1 MIRRPPRS
9 TRTYTLFPY
18 TTLFRSFL
26 TSNRNKRSIVLDLKQ
41 ASARDAL
48 GRLID
53 GADVFVHSIRPQA
66 VARLGFSPDEVLTRN
81 PRIVYAAIH
90 GFGEDGPYAGRP
102 AYDDIVQSLCGL
114 AEIGRASCR
123 ERVCQDV

>member
-1 MIRRPPRS
+1 MAC
-9 TRTYTLFPY
+9 T
-18 TTLFRSFL
+18 FL

-114 AEIGRASCR
+114 AGLMERRFGEPLLMPMVAAIGRASCR
-123 ERVCQDV
+123 ERGGQ

>member
-1 MIRRPPRS
+1 MACPVLTPNRTKRS
-9 TRTYTLFPY
+9 TVR
-18 TTLFRSFL
+18 
-26 TSNRNKRSIVLDLKQ
+26 DLKQ
-41 ASARDAL
+41 ASARGAL

-81 PRIVYAAIH
+81 PRIVYAPIH

-102 AYDDIVQSLCGL
+102 DYGHIVQTLRGL
-114 AEIGRASCR
+114 PRLIERDDRKGVAEGQGESVRGNPGGRR
-123 ERVCQDV
+123 IIQKK

>member
-90 GFGEDGPYAGRP
+90 GFGDRK
-102 AYDDIVQSLCGL
+102 STRLN
-114 AEIGRASCR
+114 SSH
-123 ERVCQDV
+123 